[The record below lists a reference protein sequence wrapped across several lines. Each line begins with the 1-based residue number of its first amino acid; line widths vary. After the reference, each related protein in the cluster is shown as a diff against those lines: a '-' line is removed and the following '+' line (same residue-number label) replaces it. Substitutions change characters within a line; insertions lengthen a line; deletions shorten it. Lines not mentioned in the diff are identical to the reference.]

1 MGHSCDEFVFS
12 FKEMIDYVLTL
23 PKTKRLLLS
32 VGANFFNPS
41 GILCPITTFSKNFF
55 QEICS
60 NNFEWD
66 SLLLVDILKKREL
79 GLNKSTLLLEIR
91 ISKYLFSDILPSTKI

>member
-41 GILCPITTFSKNFF
+41 GILCPVTTFSKNFF
-55 QEICS
+55 Q
-60 NNFEWD
+60 
-66 SLLLVDILKKREL
+66 
-79 GLNKSTLLLEIR
+79 
-91 ISKYLFSDILPSTKI
+91 

>member
-1 MGHSCDEFVFS
+1 MGATCDELGFS
-12 FKEMIDYVLTL
+12 FKEIIDYALTL

-41 GILCPITTFSKNFF
+41 GILCPITKFSKKFF

-66 SLLLVDILKKREL
+66 SLLPVDILKKWEL
-79 GLNKSTLLLEIR
+79 GLNKLTLLLEIR
-91 ISKYLFSDILPSTKI
+91 ISQYLFSDILPSAKI

>member
-23 PKTKRLLLS
+23 PKKKRLLLS

-41 GILCPITTFSKNFF
+41 GILCPIATFSKNFF

-66 SLLLVDILKKREL
+66 SLLPVDILKKWEL
-79 GLNKSTLLLEIR
+79 GLNKSTFLLEIR
-91 ISKYLFSDILPSTKI
+91 ISQYLFSDILPSTKI

>member
-1 MGHSCDEFVFS
+1 MGDSCDEFVFS

-41 GILCPITTFSKNFF
+41 GVLYPITTFPKKIF

-66 SLLLVDILKKREL
+66 SLLLVDILKKWEL
-79 GLNKSTLLLEIR
+79 GLIKLTLSLEIR
-91 ISKYLFSDILPSTKI
+91 ISQYLFSDILPSTKI